1 MPLNPPREQFF
12 IFYRTLLTAG
22 QWHNEHLPPPPP
34 PPQIFL
40 ATQCVNML
48 FHSLGLLE
56 TCEHGESC
64 ITQVLAVLMQ
74 CSLW

>member
-1 MPLNPPREQFF
+1 MS
-12 IFYRTLLTAG
+12 IS
-22 QWHNEHLPPPPP
+22 PP

-40 ATQCVNML
+40 ATQFVNML